1 MRPCD
6 RCSNQQQASWT
17 GLECLDISLQRQRHC
32 SLYWRRWTTF
42 SRRITGWK
50 QQDWTVSFPL
60 TDKLCESKM
69 VVVTKATI
77 WWLSLNDVAPCNQKK
92 ADTWI
97 FVHASCSRCNIKVK
111 DTDVVC
117 TAIPTAPCPS
127 MILDSFW
134 TRSQCSMDSSS
145 WIIFSNRLRESQW
158 ISLPL
163 LDTHVYW
170 CVCFPR
176 EGWWNLHGRHG
187 MFVKRFLK
195 PSPDSATVPL
205 GF

>member
-1 MRPCD
+1 
-6 RCSNQQQASWT
+6 
-17 GLECLDISLQRQRHC
+17 
-32 SLYWRRWTTF
+32 
-42 SRRITGWK
+42 
-50 QQDWTVSFPL
+50 
-60 TDKLCESKM
+60 
-69 VVVTKATI
+69 
-77 WWLSLNDVAPCNQKK
+77 
-92 ADTWI
+92 
-97 FVHASCSRCNIKVK
+97 
-111 DTDVVC
+111 
-117 TAIPTAPCPS
+117 